1 MPKTKKKKKQKL
13 DFSTLKHGGTADIK
27 VPPYHLQN
35 VVSTFSLGV
44 SGLNLHKIALEHKCI
59 EFNPQNFA
67 AATIRTT
74 NPRTTA
80 LAFASGNMV
89 VTGSK
94 STLQARLAGRKY
106 VRIFQEKMRIPVMF
120 KDFKIQNVVASANA
134 GFPLKLQDIADKY
147 GLYVSFTP
155 DLFPGL
161 IFRSINPKLVFLC
174 FRSGKIVITGARNVN
189 DIKMTYE
196 SLYKNILIH
205 FRDEDGAPTSSSQY
219 RNLLRKK
226 RDTSDL

>member
-1 MPKTKKKKKQKL
+1 MPKTKKAKKKNL
-13 DFSTLKHGGTADIK
+13 DFKTLGQNNANVE
-27 VPPYHLQN
+27 VPPFHLQN

-44 SGLNLHKIALEHKCI
+44 TGLNLHEIANRFGCL

-67 AATIRTT
+67 AATIRTIE
-74 NPRTTA
+74 PRTTA

-94 STLQARLAGRKY
+94 STLKSRWAARKY
-106 VRIFQEKMRIPVMF
+106 VRIFQKLGIPVMF
-120 KDFKIQNVVASANA
+120 KNFEIQNVVASANV
-134 GFPLKLQDIADKY
+134 GFPIKLKDIADKF
-147 GLYVSFTP
+147 GLYVNFTP

-161 IFRSINPKLVFLC
+161 IFRSINPKLVFLI
-174 FRSGKIVITGARNVN
+174 FRSGKIVITGARNVH

-196 SLYKNILIH
+196 SLYRNILVN
-205 FRDEDGAPTSSSQY
+205 FRDKQDAPTSSSQY
-219 RNLLRKK
+219 RNELRRN

>member
-1 MPKTKKKKKQKL
+1 MPKTKKKKKKKL
-13 DFSTLKHGGTADIK
+13 DFSTLQCGSNTVK
-27 VPPYHLQN
+27 VPPYTLQN

-44 SGLNLHKIALEHKCI
+44 SGLNLHQIALKYKCI

-94 STLQARLAGRKY
+94 STLLARLASRKY
-106 VRIFQEKMRIPVMF
+106 VRIFQEKMGIPVMF
-120 KDFKIQNVVASANA
+120 KDFKVQNVVASANV

-196 SLYKNILIH
+196 SLYKNILLH
-205 FRDEDGAPTSSSQY
+205 FRDDDEASTSSSQY
-219 RNLLRKK
+219 RNLLRNN
-226 RDTSDL
+226 RDTRDL

>member
-1 MPKTKKKKKQKL
+1 MPKTKKAKKKNL
-13 DFSTLKHGGTADIK
+13 DFKTLGQNNASVK
-27 VPPYHLQN
+27 VPPFHLQN
-35 VVSTFSLGV
+35 VVSTFCLGV
-44 SGLNLHKIALEHKCI
+44 SGLNLHEIANRFGCL

-67 AATIRTT
+67 AATIRTIE
-74 NPRTTA
+74 PRTTA

-94 STLQARLAGRKY
+94 STTESRLAARKY
-106 VRIFQEKMRIPVMF
+106 VRIFQKLGIPVMF
-120 KDFKIQNVVASANA
+120 KNFEIQNVVASANA
-134 GFPLKLQDIADKY
+134 GFPIKLKDIADKF

-161 IFRSINPKLVFLC
+161 IFRSINPKLVFLI
-174 FRSGKIVITGARNVN
+174 FRSGKIVITGARNVQ

-196 SLYKNILIH
+196 SLYRNILVN
-205 FRDEDGAPTSSSQY
+205 FRDRQDAPTSSSQY
-219 RNLLRKK
+219 RNELRRN